1 MWSSGTLTGMD
12 SKTREQMLQIVEQKQ
27 PASPQPVRG
36 LGDVVAK
43 VTKAVG
49 IKPCGPCER
58 RRQML
63 NQRFPF
69 KK

>member
-1 MWSSGTLTGMD
+1 MD
-12 SKTREQMLQIVEQKQ
+12 PKTREQMLQIVEQK
-27 PASPQPVRG
+27 AAPQPVRG